1 MSNAGSSYGNGGRVS
16 VRRLSL
22 PDALR
27 CAATGQPHAAN
38 RACALTALASEKPFG
53 LTVLSAALDDVALAL
68 VADGKPLAI
77 ASASRRSAAKCWE
90 ITRLFAPA
98 DVDALL
104 PDMLEGAAV
113 SAAKRGCERIVLR
126 LRYDDPLVDVAR
138 RGGYFPRISQ
148 TLFRRDGAL
157 ERKSTAAHNAIDASM
172 RKRARSDDYA
182 LFRLYNA
189 ATPLHIRTHVGMS
202 IDQWLA
208 WRERAGRSC
217 AEFICERDGAAIGG
231 ARLFRISGV
240 WALEVEAHPDYAAN
254 AAALLDFGLARIGTN
269 APVICLA
276 AAHQEPLANALI
288 GRGFER
294 RGEFISV
301 IKVMPLTV
309 RDGVRVRVGAH
320 SV

>member
-1 MSNAGSSYGNGGRVS
+1 MSNAGSSFGNGGRAS
-16 VRRLSL
+16 VRRMSRL
-22 PDALR
+22 DGLR
-27 CAATGQPHAAN
+27 CAATGQPRAYN

-53 LTVLSAALDDVALAL
+53 LTMLSAALDEVSLAL
-68 VADGKPLAI
+68 TGDGKPLAI
-77 ASASRRSAAKCWE
+77 ASARRRSAAKCWE
-90 ITRLFAPA
+90 ITRLFAR
-98 DVDALL
+98 DGVDALL
-104 PDMLEGAAV
+104 PDLLEGAATF
-113 SAAKRGCERIVLR
+113 AAKRGCERITLR

-148 TLFRRDGAL
+148 TLFRRDSAGDSKPTTTYIADGAV
-157 ERKSTAAHNAIDASM
+157 M

-189 ATPLHIRTHVGMS
+189 ATPLHIRTHIGMS

-217 AEFICERDGAAIGG
+217 AEFVRERDDGAIGSV
-231 ARLFRISGV
+231 RLFRINGV
-240 WALEVEAHPDYAAN
+240 WTLEVEAHPDYAGI
-254 AAALLDFGLARIGTN
+254 AAALLDFGLAQVSTN

-276 AAHQEPLANALI
+276 AAHQEALASALI
-288 GRGFER
+288 DRGFAN

-301 IKVMPLTV
+301 IKVMPLSV

>member
-1 MSNAGSSYGNGGRVS
+1 MSNAGSSYGNGVRVS

-22 PDALR
+22 PDAL
-27 CAATGQPHAAN
+27 CFAVTGQPHADN

-53 LTVLSAALDDVALAL
+53 LTVLSATLDEVSLAL

-90 ITRLFAPA
+90 ITRLFAPP

-104 PDMLEGAAV
+104 PDLLEGVAV

-148 TLFRRDGAL
+148 TLFRRDGAQ
-157 ERKSTAAHNAIDASM
+157 ERNPTPPQFPVDAAI

-182 LFRLYNA
+182 LFRVYNA
-189 ATPLHIRTHVGMS
+189 ATPLHIRTRIGMS

-217 AEFICERDGAAIGG
+217 AEFIWDREGAAIGSL
-231 ARLFRISGV
+231 RLFRISGV

-288 GRGFER
+288 ERGFER

>member
-22 PDALR
+22 PDGLR
-27 CAATGQPHAAN
+27 FATAGQQRPPN

-53 LTVLSAALDDVALAL
+53 LTVLSATLDEVSLAL

-77 ASASRRSAAKCWE
+77 ASARQRSAAKCWE
-90 ITRLFAPA
+90 ITRLFAPP

-104 PDMLEGAAV
+104 PDLLEGVAV

-157 ERKSTAAHNAIDASM
+157 ERKSPAAHNAIDASM

-217 AEFICERDGAAIGG
+217 AEFICEREGAAIGSL
-231 ARLFRISGV
+231 RLFRISGV

-254 AAALLDFGLARIGTN
+254 AAALLDFGLARIGAN
-269 APVICLA
+269 APAICLA

-288 GRGFER
+288 ERGFER

>member
-1 MSNAGSSYGNGGRVS
+1 MSNAGSSFGNGGRAT
-16 VRRLSL
+16 VRRLSPL
-22 PDALR
+22 DALL
-27 CAATGQPHAAN
+27 CAATGQPRAAN

-53 LTVLSAALDDVALAL
+53 LTMLSAALDKVALAL

-77 ASASRRSAAKCWE
+77 ASARPRSAAKCWE
-90 ITRLFAPA
+90 ITRLFAR
-98 DVDALL
+98 DGIDALL
-104 PDMLEGAAV
+104 PDLLE
-113 SAAKRGCERIVLR
+113 SAAAYAVKRGCERIVLR
-126 LRYDDPLVDVAR
+126 LHCEDPLVDIAR

-148 TLFRRDGAL
+148 TLFRRNGAL
-157 ERKSTAAHNAIDASM
+157 ARKPPSQNPDGMAM

-189 ATPLHIRTHVGMS
+189 AAPLHMRAHIGMS

-208 WRERAGRSC
+208 WRERAGRAC
-217 AEFICERDGAAIGG
+217 AEFVCERDGGAIGSV
-231 ARLFRISGV
+231 RLFRISGV

-254 AAALLDFGLARIGTN
+254 AAALLDFGLARVGTD

-276 AAHQEPLANALI
+276 AAHQDALASALTD
-288 GRGFER
+288 RGFER

-301 IKVMPLTV
+301 IKTMPLSV

>member
-1 MSNAGSSYGNGGRVS
+1 MSNTGSSFGNGGRAS

-22 PDALR
+22 LDGLR
-27 CAATGQPHAAN
+27 CAATGQPRAYN
-38 RACALTALASEKPFG
+38 RAYALTTLASEKRFG
-53 LTVLSAALDDVALAL
+53 LTMLSAALDEVALAL
-68 VADGKPLAI
+68 VMDGSTLAI
-77 ASASRRSAAKCWE
+77 ASARRRSAAKCWE
-90 ITRLFAPA
+90 ITRLFAPP

-104 PDMLEGAAV
+104 PDLLEGAATL
-113 SAAKRGCERIVLR
+113 AAKRGCERIVLR

-148 TLFRRDGAL
+148 TLFRRESAL
-157 ERKSTAAHNAIDASM
+157 ERKSPPYIADGAIM

-189 ATPLHIRTHVGMS
+189 ATPLHIRTHIGMS

-217 AEFICERDGAAIGG
+217 AEFVRERDDGAIGTV
-231 ARLFRISGV
+231 RLFRIGGV

-254 AAALLDFGLARIGTN
+254 VAGLLDFGLAHIGTN

-276 AAHQEPLANALI
+276 AAHQEALANTLAN
-288 GRGFER
+288 RGFER

-301 IKVMPLTV
+301 IKVMPLSV

>member
-1 MSNAGSSYGNGGRVS
+1 MSDAGSSFGNGGRAS

-22 PDALR
+22 LDGLR
-27 CAATGQPHAAN
+27 CAATGQPSAYN
-38 RACALTALASEKPFG
+38 RAWALTALASEKRFG
-53 LTVLSAALDDVALAL
+53 LTMLSAALDEVALAL
-68 VADGKPLAI
+68 TGDGKPLAI
-77 ASASRRSAAKCWE
+77 ASARRRSAAKCWE
-90 ITRLFAPA
+90 ITRLFAREG
-98 DVDALL
+98 VDALL
-104 PDMLEGAAV
+104 PDLLEGAATF
-113 SAAKRGCERIVLR
+113 AAKRGCERIVLR

-148 TLFRRDGAL
+148 TLFRRDGAQ
-157 ERKSTAAHNAIDASM
+157 ERKPTTAYIADGAVM

-189 ATPLHIRTHVGMS
+189 ATPLHIRTHIGMS

-217 AEFICERDGAAIGG
+217 AEFVCERDGGVIGG
-231 ARLFRISGV
+231 VRLFRIGGV
-240 WALEVEAHPDYAAN
+240 WALEVESHPDYAGI
-254 AAALLDFGLARIGTN
+254 AAALLDFGLAHIGAN

-276 AAHQEPLANALI
+276 AAHQEALAGALTD
-288 GRGFER
+288 RGFEP
-294 RGEFISV
+294 RGEYISV

>member
-1 MSNAGSSYGNGGRVS
+1 MSNAESSFGNDGRAS

-22 PDALR
+22 PDGLR
-27 CAATGQPHAAN
+27 FAATGQPHAAN

-53 LTVLSAALDDVALAL
+53 LTVLSATLDEVSLAL

-77 ASASRRSAAKCWE
+77 ASARQRSAAKCWE
-90 ITRLFAPA
+90 ITRLFAPP

-104 PDMLEGAAV
+104 PDLLEGVAV

-157 ERKSTAAHNAIDASM
+157 ERKSPAAHNAIDASM

-217 AEFICERDGAAIGG
+217 AEFICERAGAAIGSL
-231 ARLFRISGV
+231 RLFRISGV
-240 WALEVEAHPDYAAN
+240 WAFEVETHPDYAAN

-301 IKVMPLTV
+301 IKVMPLAV
-309 RDGVRVRVGAH
+309 RGGVRVRVGAH

>member
-1 MSNAGSSYGNGGRVS
+1 MSNAGSSFGNGGRAS

-22 PDALR
+22 LDGLR
-27 CAATGQPHAAN
+27 CAATGQPRAAN
-38 RACALTALASEKPFG
+38 RAYALTALASEKRFG
-53 LTVLSAALDDVALAL
+53 LTMLSAALDEVALAL
-68 VADGKPLAI
+68 VGDGNPLAI
-77 ASASRRSAAKCWE
+77 ASARRRSAAKCWE
-90 ITRLFAPA
+90 ITSLFAPP

-104 PDMLEGAAV
+104 PDLLEGAATV
-113 SAAKRGCERIVLR
+113 AAKRGCERIVLR

-148 TLFRRDGAL
+148 TLFRRESAQERKPPPYIADGA
-157 ERKSTAAHNAIDASM
+157 IM

-189 ATPLHIRTHVGMS
+189 ATPLHIRTHIGMS

-217 AEFICERDGAAIGG
+217 AEFVRDRDGGAIGG
-231 ARLFRISGV
+231 VRLFRIGGV
-240 WALEVEAHPDYAAN
+240 WALEVEAHPDYAEI
-254 AAALLDFGLARIGTN
+254 AAALLDFGLAQIGAN

-276 AAHQEPLANALI
+276 AAHQAALASALTD
-288 GRGFER
+288 RGFEQC
-294 RGEFISV
+294 GEFISV

>member
-1 MSNAGSSYGNGGRVS
+1 MSNAGSSFGNGGRAS

-22 PDALR
+22 LDGLR
-27 CAATGQPHAAN
+27 CAATGQPRAAN
-38 RACALTALASEKPFG
+38 RAWALTALASEKRFG
-53 LTVLSAALDDVALAL
+53 LTMLSAALDEVSLAL
-68 VADGKPLAI
+68 VGDGKPLAI
-77 ASASRRSAAKCWE
+77 ASARRRSAAKCWE
-90 ITRLFAPA
+90 ITRLFARA

-104 PDMLEGAAV
+104 PDLLEGAATF
-113 SAAKRGCERIVLR
+113 AAKRGCERIVLR

-148 TLFRRDGAL
+148 TLFRRESAL
-157 ERKSTAAHNAIDASM
+157 ERKPPPYIADGAIM

-189 ATPLHIRTHVGMS
+189 ATPLHIRTHIGMS

-217 AEFICERDGAAIGG
+217 AEFVCESDGGAIGG
-231 ARLFRISGV
+231 VRLFRINGV
-240 WALEVEAHPDYAAN
+240 WALEVEAHPDNAEI
-254 AAALLDFGLARIGTN
+254 AAALLDFGLTHIGAN

-276 AAHQEPLANALI
+276 AAHQATLAVALTD
-288 GRGFER
+288 RGFDR

>member
-1 MSNAGSSYGNGGRVS
+1 MSNAGSSFGNGGRAS

-22 PDALR
+22 LDGLR
-27 CAATGQPHAAN
+27 CAATGQPRAAN
-38 RACALTALASEKPFG
+38 RACALTALASEKRFG
-53 LTVLSAALDDVALAL
+53 LTMLSAALDEVALAL
-68 VADGKPLAI
+68 VGDDSTLAI
-77 ASASRRSAAKCWE
+77 ASAKRRSAAKCWE
-90 ITRLFAPA
+90 ITRLFAR
-98 DVDALL
+98 DGVDALL
-104 PDMLEGAAV
+104 PDLLEGAAV
-113 SAAKRGCERIVLR
+113 FAAKRGCERIVLR

-148 TLFRRDGAL
+148 TLFWRESAL
-157 ERKSTAAHNAIDASM
+157 ERKPPTACIADGAIM

-189 ATPLHIRTHVGMS
+189 ATPLHIRTHIGMS

-217 AEFICERDGAAIGG
+217 AEFVRERDGGVIGG
-231 ARLFRISGV
+231 VRLFRIGGV
-240 WALEVEAHPDYAAN
+240 WALEVEAHPDYAGI
-254 AAALLDFGLARIGTN
+254 AAALLDFGLAHIGVN

-276 AAHQEPLANALI
+276 AAHQEALASALI
-288 GRGFER
+288 ERGFAN

-301 IKVMPLTV
+301 IKVMPLTA
-309 RDGVRVRVGAH
+309 RDSVRVRVGAH

>member
-1 MSNAGSSYGNGGRVS
+1 MSNAGSSFGNGGRAS

-22 PDALR
+22 LDGLR
-27 CAATGQPHAAN
+27 CAATGQPRAYN
-38 RACALTALASEKPFG
+38 RACALTALASEKRFG
-53 LTVLSAALDDVALAL
+53 LKMLSAALDEVSLAL
-68 VADGKPLAI
+68 VGDGKPLAI
-77 ASASRRSAAKCWE
+77 ASAKRRSAAKCWE
-90 ITRLFAPA
+90 ITRLFAPT

-104 PDMLEGAAV
+104 PDLLEGAAV
-113 SAAKRGCERIVLR
+113 FAAKRGCERIVLR

-148 TLFRRDGAL
+148 TLFWRESAL
-157 ERKSTAAHNAIDASM
+157 ERKPPTACIADGAIM

-189 ATPLHIRTHVGMS
+189 ATPLHIRTHIGMS

-217 AEFICERDGAAIGG
+217 AEFVCERDGGAIGG
-231 ARLFRISGV
+231 VRLFRINGV
-240 WALEVEAHPDYAAN
+240 WALEVEAHPDYAGI
-254 AAALLDFGLARIGTN
+254 AAALVDFGLAHIGTN

-276 AAHQEPLANALI
+276 AAHQEALASALI
-288 GRGFER
+288 ERGFAN

-301 IKVMPLTV
+301 IKVMPLSV
-309 RDGVRVRVGAH
+309 RDGVRVSIGAH

>member
-1 MSNAGSSYGNGGRVS
+1 MSNAGSSFGNGGRAS

-22 PDALR
+22 LDGLR
-27 CAATGQPHAAN
+27 CAATGQPRAYN

-53 LTVLSAALDDVALAL
+53 LTMLSAALDEVALAL
-68 VADGKPLAI
+68 MGDGKPLAI
-77 ASASRRSAAKCWE
+77 ASARRRSAAKCWE
-90 ITRLFAPA
+90 ITRLFAR
-98 DVDALL
+98 DGVDALL
-104 PDMLEGAAV
+104 PDLLEGAAV
-113 SAAKRGCERIVLR
+113 FAAKRGCERIVLR
-126 LRYDDPLVDVAR
+126 LRYDDPLVDIAR

-157 ERKSTAAHNAIDASM
+157 ERKPPPYIADGAVM

-189 ATPLHIRTHVGMS
+189 ATPLHIRTHIGMS

-217 AEFICERDGAAIGG
+217 AEFVRERDGGAIGG
-231 ARLFRISGV
+231 VRLFRINSV
-240 WALEVEAHPDYAAN
+240 WALEVEAHPDYAGI
-254 AAALLDFGLARIGTN
+254 AAALLDFGLAQIGAN

-276 AAHQEPLANALI
+276 AAHQEALASALTD
-288 GRGFER
+288 RGFDR

>member
-1 MSNAGSSYGNGGRVS
+1 MSNAGSSFENGGRAS

-22 PDALR
+22 LDGLR
-27 CAATGQPHAAN
+27 CAATGQPRAYN
-38 RACALTALASEKPFG
+38 RACALMALASEKPFG
-53 LTVLSAALDDVALAL
+53 LTMLSAALDEVALAL
-68 VADGKPLAI
+68 MGDRKPLAI
-77 ASASRRSAAKCWE
+77 ASARRRSAAKCWE
-90 ITRLFAPA
+90 ITRLFAR
-98 DVDALL
+98 DGVDALL
-104 PDMLEGAAV
+104 PDLLEGVATF
-113 SAAKRGCERIVLR
+113 AAKRGCERIVLR

-148 TLFRRDGAL
+148 TLFRRESAL
-157 ERKSTAAHNAIDASM
+157 ERKPPPYIADGAIM

-189 ATPLHIRTHVGMS
+189 ATPLHIRTHIGMS

-217 AEFICERDGAAIGG
+217 AEFVCERDGGVIGG
-231 ARLFRISGV
+231 VRLFRIGGV
-240 WALEVEAHPDYAAN
+240 WALEVEAHPDYAGI
-254 AAALLDFGLARIGTN
+254 AAALLDFGLAQIGTN

-276 AAHQEPLANALI
+276 AAHQEALAGALTD
-288 GRGFER
+288 RGFDR

>member
-1 MSNAGSSYGNGGRVS
+1 MSNAGSSFGNGGRAS

-22 PDALR
+22 LDGLR
-27 CAATGQPHAAN
+27 CAATGQPRAAN
-38 RACALTALASEKPFG
+38 RACALTALASPKPFG
-53 LTVLSAALDDVALAL
+53 LTMLSAALDEVALAL
-68 VADGKPLAI
+68 VMDGSTLAI
-77 ASASRRSAAKCWE
+77 ASARRRSAAKCWE
-90 ITRLFAPA
+90 ITRLFAR
-98 DVDALL
+98 DGVDALL
-104 PDMLEGAAV
+104 PDLLEGA
-113 SAAKRGCERIVLR
+113 STFAAKRGCERIVLR

-148 TLFRRDGAL
+148 TLFRRESAL
-157 ERKSTAAHNAIDASM
+157 ERKPPTYIADGAIM

-189 ATPLHIRTHVGMS
+189 ATPLHIRTHIGMS

-208 WRERAGRSC
+208 WRERTGRSC
-217 AEFICERDGAAIGG
+217 AEFVCERDGGAIGG
-231 ARLFRISGV
+231 VRLFRIGGV
-240 WALEVEAHPDYAAN
+240 WALEVEAHPDCSEI
-254 AAALLDFGLARIGTN
+254 AAALLDFGLAHIGTN

-288 GRGFER
+288 ERGFAN

-301 IKVMPLTV
+301 IKVMPLAV

>member
-1 MSNAGSSYGNGGRVS
+1 MSNAGSSFGNGGRAS

-22 PDALR
+22 LDGLR
-27 CAATGQPHAAN
+27 CAATGQSRAAN
-38 RACALTALASEKPFG
+38 RAYALTALASEKRFG
-53 LTVLSAALDDVALAL
+53 LTMLSAAFDEVALAL
-68 VADGKPLAI
+68 VGDGSTLAI
-77 ASASRRSAAKCWE
+77 ASARRRSAAKCWE
-90 ITRLFAPA
+90 ITRLFAR
-98 DVDALL
+98 DGVDALL
-104 PDMLEGAAV
+104 PDLLEGAATF
-113 SAAKRGCERIVLR
+113 AAKRGCERIALR
-126 LRYDDPLVDVAR
+126 LRYDDALVDVAR

-148 TLFRRDGAL
+148 TLFRRESAL
-157 ERKSTAAHNAIDASM
+157 ERKPPRITDGAIM

-189 ATPLHIRTHVGMS
+189 ATPLHIRTHIGMS

-217 AEFICERDGAAIGG
+217 AEFVRERDGGVIGG
-231 ARLFRISGV
+231 VRLFRIGGV
-240 WALEVEAHPDYAAN
+240 WALEVEAHPDCAGI
-254 AAALLDFGLARIGTN
+254 AAALLDFALAHIGAN

-276 AAHQEPLANALI
+276 AAHQAALANALTD
-288 GRGFER
+288 RGFVR

-301 IKVMPLTV
+301 IKVMPLSV

>member
-1 MSNAGSSYGNGGRVS
+1 MSNAGSSFGNGGRAS

-22 PDALR
+22 LDGLR
-27 CAATGQPHAAN
+27 CAATGQPRAYN

-53 LTVLSAALDDVALAL
+53 LTMLSAALDEVSLAL
-68 VADGKPLAI
+68 MGGGSTLAI
-77 ASASRRSAAKCWE
+77 ASARRRSTAKCWE
-90 ITRLFAPA
+90 ITRLFAR
-98 DVDALL
+98 DGVDALL
-104 PDMLEGAAV
+104 PDLLEGAATL
-113 SAAKRGCERIVLR
+113 AAKRGCERIVLR

-148 TLFRRDGAL
+148 TLFRRESAL
-157 ERKSTAAHNAIDASM
+157 ERKPPACIADGAIM

-189 ATPLHIRTHVGMS
+189 ATPLHIRTHIGMS

-217 AEFICERDGAAIGG
+217 AEFVCERDGGVIGSV
-231 ARLFRISGV
+231 RLFRIGGV
-240 WALEVEAHPDYAAN
+240 WALEVEAHPDCAGI
-254 AAALLDFGLARIGTN
+254 AAALLDFGLAQIGTN
-269 APVICLA
+269 APAICLA
-276 AAHQEPLANALI
+276 AAHQEPLANALTD
-288 GRGFER
+288 RGFEQ

-301 IKVMPLTV
+301 IKVMPLSV

>member
-1 MSNAGSSYGNGGRVS
+1 MSNAGSSFENGGRAS

-22 PDALR
+22 LDGLR
-27 CAATGQPHAAN
+27 CAATGQPRAYN
-38 RACALTALASEKPFG
+38 RACVLTALASEKPFG
-53 LTVLSAALDDVALAL
+53 LTMLSAALDEVALAL
-68 VADGKPLAI
+68 VGDGSTLAI
-77 ASASRRSAAKCWE
+77 ASARRRSTAKCWE
-90 ITRLFAPA
+90 ITRLFAR
-98 DVDALL
+98 DGVDALL
-104 PDMLEGAAV
+104 PDLLDGAATF
-113 SAAKRGCERIVLR
+113 AAKRGCERITLR

-148 TLFRRDGAL
+148 TLFRRESAL
-157 ERKSTAAHNAIDASM
+157 ERKPPPYIADGAIM

-189 ATPLHIRTHVGMS
+189 ATPLHIRTHIGMS

-217 AEFICERDGAAIGG
+217 AEFVCERDGGAIGG
-231 ARLFRISGV
+231 VRLFRIGGV
-240 WALEVEAHPDYAAN
+240 WVLEVEAHPDYAGI
-254 AAALLDFGLARIGTN
+254 AAALVDFGLAHIGAN
-269 APVICLA
+269 ASVICLA
-276 AAHQEPLANALI
+276 AAHQATLASALI
-288 GRGFER
+288 ERGFAN

>member
-1 MSNAGSSYGNGGRVS
+1 MSNAGSSFENGGRAS

-22 PDALR
+22 LDGLL
-27 CAATGQPHAAN
+27 CAATGQPRAAN

-53 LTVLSAALDDVALAL
+53 LTMLSAALDEVALAL
-68 VADGKPLAI
+68 VMDGSTLAI
-77 ASASRRSAAKCWE
+77 ASARRRSAAKCWE
-90 ITRLFAPA
+90 ITRLFAR
-98 DVDALL
+98 DGVDALL
-104 PDMLEGAAV
+104 PDLLEGAATF
-113 SAAKRGCERIVLR
+113 AAKRGCERIALR

-148 TLFRRDGAL
+148 TLFRRESAL
-157 ERKSTAAHNAIDASM
+157 ERKPPPYIADGAIM

-189 ATPLHIRTHVGMS
+189 ATPLHIRTHIGMS

-217 AEFICERDGAAIGG
+217 AEFVRERDGGAIGG
-231 ARLFRISGV
+231 VRLFRIGGV
-240 WALEVEAHPDYAAN
+240 WALEVEAHPDYAGI
-254 AAALLDFGLARIGTN
+254 AAALLDFGLAHIGAN

-276 AAHQEPLANALI
+276 AAHQEALASALTD
-288 GRGFER
+288 RGFTQ

>member
-1 MSNAGSSYGNGGRVS
+1 MSNAGSSYGNGGRAS

-22 PDALR
+22 LDGLR
-27 CAATGQPHAAN
+27 CAATGQPRAAN
-38 RACALTALASEKPFG
+38 RAWALTALTSPKPFG
-53 LTVLSAALDDVALAL
+53 LTMLSAALDDVALAL
-68 VADGKPLAI
+68 VGDGSTLAI
-77 ASASRRSAAKCWE
+77 ASATQRSAAKCWE
-90 ITRLFAPA
+90 ITRLFAPPG
-98 DVDALL
+98 VDALM
-104 PDMLEGAAV
+104 PDLLEGAATL
-113 SAAKRGCERIVLR
+113 AAKRSCERIVLR

-148 TLFRRDGAL
+148 TLFRRESALECKPAHIADGA
-157 ERKSTAAHNAIDASM
+157 IM

-189 ATPLHIRTHVGMS
+189 ATPLHIRTHIGMS

-217 AEFICERDGAAIGG
+217 AEFVCERDGGAIGTV
-231 ARLFRISGV
+231 RLFRISGV
-240 WALEVEAHPDYAAN
+240 WALEVEAHPDYAGI
-254 AAALLDFGLARIGTN
+254 AAALLDFGLAQIGAN
-269 APVICLA
+269 ASVICLA
-276 AAHQEPLANALI
+276 AAHQAALASALAN
-288 GRGFER
+288 RGFAN

>member
-1 MSNAGSSYGNGGRVS
+1 MSNAGSSFGNGGRAS

-22 PDALR
+22 LDGLR
-27 CAATGQPHAAN
+27 CAAGQPRAAN

-53 LTVLSAALDDVALAL
+53 ITMLSAALDDVALTL
-68 VADGKPLAI
+68 VMDGSTLAI
-77 ASASRRSAAKCWE
+77 ASARRRSAAKCWE
-90 ITRLFAPA
+90 ITRLFTR
-98 DVDALL
+98 DGVDALL
-104 PDMLEGAAV
+104 PDLLEGAATF
-113 SAAKRGCERIVLR
+113 AAKRGCERIALR

-148 TLFRRDGAL
+148 TLFRSESAL
-157 ERKSTAAHNAIDASM
+157 ERKPPPCIADGALM

-189 ATPLHIRTHVGMS
+189 ATPLHIRTHIGMS

-217 AEFICERDGAAIGG
+217 AEFVRERDGGAIGSV
-231 ARLFRISGV
+231 RLFRINGV
-240 WALEVEAHPDYAAN
+240 WALEVEAHPDYEGI
-254 AAALLDFGLARIGTN
+254 AAALLDFGLAQVSTN

-276 AAHQEPLANALI
+276 AAHQAALAVALI
-288 GRGFER
+288 ERGFTNL
-294 RGEFISV
+294 GEFISV
-301 IKVMPLTV
+301 IKVMPLSV

>member
-1 MSNAGSSYGNGGRVS
+1 MSNAGSSFENGGRAS

-22 PDALR
+22 LDGLR
-27 CAATGQPHAAN
+27 CAATGQPRAAN
-38 RACALTALASEKPFG
+38 RAYALTALASEKRFG
-53 LTVLSAALDDVALAL
+53 LTMLSAALDEVSLAL
-68 VADGKPLAI
+68 VGDGSTLAI
-77 ASASRRSAAKCWE
+77 ASARRRSAAKCWE
-90 ITRLFAPA
+90 ITRLFAR
-98 DVDALL
+98 DGVDALL
-104 PDMLEGAAV
+104 PDLLEGAATF
-113 SAAKRGCERIVLR
+113 AAKRGCERIVLR

-148 TLFRRDGAL
+148 TLFRRESALECKLAPYIADGA
-157 ERKSTAAHNAIDASM
+157 IM

-189 ATPLHIRTHVGMS
+189 ATPLHIRTHIGMS

-217 AEFICERDGAAIGG
+217 AEFVCDRDGGAIGG
-231 ARLFRISGV
+231 VRLFRIGGV
-240 WALEVEAHPDYAAN
+240 WALEVEAHPDYAGI
-254 AAALLDFGLARIGTN
+254 AAALLDFGLAQVSTN

-276 AAHQEPLANALI
+276 AAHQEVLANALTD
-288 GRGFER
+288 RGFDR